1 MRSNRPKTLQELGGQ
16 PMIRY
21 IVNCAR
27 SAEFDRIHI
36 VHGENGLEIKRHV
49 TGSDINWVLQS
60 EPLGTGHAAQ
70 QAIAHVDADSTVCIL
85 YGDIPFIQP
94 QTVTKLVELAN
105 THSLALLTV
114 ELEKPTG
121 YGRIKRDENGVLIKI
136 IEEKDTTQE
145 EQAITEVNAGP
156 VAVKVRQLA
165 RWLSMLDNNNSQ
177 NEYYLTDIIEI
188 AVSESIQVATLQASQ
203 PDETAGVNSRTD
215 QARLERKLQ
224 MKLAENLMQTG
235 VQIVDPSRFDL
246 RGECNAGKDCRIDVN
261 VIIEGSVELEDNVNI
276 ESNNIIRDSTLGSGV
291 TIRPHCLIEGAR
303 IAAGCTIGPFARLRP
318 GTVIGKNSKVG
329 NYVEIK
335 SSTIGENSKIN
346 HHAYVGNAEI
356 GSNVNIGAGVIT
368 CNYDGREKHTTIIG
382 DNVFVGANSSLIAP
396 LEIQADAKIGAGSAI
411 SKNVNRG
418 ELVVE
423 RSKTRTYKR
432 KQKGSA

>member
-16 PMIRY
+16 PMIRH

-27 SAEFDRIHI
+27 SAGFDRIHI
-36 VHGENGLEIKRHV
+36 VHGEDGLEIKRHV
-49 TGSDINWVLQS
+49 PDSDINWVLQS

-85 YGDIPFIQP
+85 YGDIPLIKP
-94 QTVTKLVELAN
+94 RTLKALVEMAYP
-105 THSLALLTV
+105 HSLALLTV

-121 YGRIKRDENGVLIKI
+121 YGRIKRDEYDLITKI
-136 IEEKDTTQE
+136 VEQKDATRE
-145 EQAITEVNAGP
+145 EQKISEVNAGP
-156 VAVKVRQLA
+156 LATRARPLA
-165 RWLSMLDNNNSQ
+165 RWLSMLDNDNLQ
-177 NEYYLTDIIEI
+177 NEYYLTGIVEI
-188 AVSESIQVATLQASQ
+188 AVAHFVGIATVRASN
-203 PDETAGVNSRTD
+203 PDETAGVNSRAD
-215 QARLERKLQ
+215 QARLERILQ
-224 MKLAENLMQTG
+224 MKQAENLMQTG

-261 VIIEGSVELEDNVNI
+261 VIIEGSVELEDDVNI

-291 TIRPHCLIEGAR
+291 TIHPHCVIEGAR
-303 IAAGCTIGPFARLRP
+303 IEAGCKIGPFARLRP

-346 HHAYVGNAEI
+346 HHAYVGNAEV

-368 CNYDGREKHTTIIG
+368 CNYDGRKKHTTIIG

-396 LEIQADAKIGAGSAI
+396 LEIQTDAKIGAGSAI

>member
-36 VHGENGLEIKRHV
+36 VHGENGLEIKQHV
-49 TGSDINWVLQS
+49 TGSDINWVLQTA
-60 EPLGTGHAAQ
+60 PLGTGHAAQ

-94 QTVTKLVELAN
+94 QTVKDLVELAYPN
-105 THSLALLTV
+105 SLALLTV

-121 YGRIKRDENGVLIKI
+121 YGRIKRNEYGLLTKI
-136 IEEKDTTQE
+136 VEQKDATRE
-145 EQAITEVNAGP
+145 EQKIAEVNAGP
-156 VAVKVRQLA
+156 LAVRARPLA
-165 RWLSMLDNNNSQ
+165 RWLSMLDNDNSQ
-177 NEYYLTDIIEI
+177 NEYYLTGIVEI
-188 AVSESIQVATLQASQ
+188 AVAEFANIATFKVSN
-203 PDETAGVNSRTD
+203 PDETAGVNSRAD
-215 QARLERKLQ
+215 QARLERKFQ
-224 MKLAENLMQTG
+224 MKQAKDLMWTG

-291 TIRPHCLIEGAR
+291 TILPHCLIEGAR
-303 IAAGCTIGPFARLRP
+303 IGAGCTIGPFARLRP

-356 GSNVNIGAGVIT
+356 GNNVNIGAGVIT
-368 CNYDGREKHTTIIG
+368 CNYDGRKKHTTIIG
-382 DNVFVGANSSLIAP
+382 DNVFVGSNSSLIAP
-396 LEIQADAKIGAGSAI
+396 LEIQANAKIGAGSAI
-411 SKNVNRG
+411 SKTVNRG